1 MKKDEMEVA
10 LYTIVTVDQMRRL
23 ELQAD
28 RQGIT
33 YAQMMQHAGKG
44 AGEMIY
50 RRWKDEAFHTTLGL
64 VGLGN
69 NGGDA
74 LVALTCLQNRGWVT
88 RAYLLKDHDP
98 QDAIIQDY
106 LKAGGTLCFFSQD
119 ENFKQ
124 LDAALQ
130 QADILLDGILG
141 TGIRLPLR
149 GSAKQVLHHLNER
162 QKLPYCIAL
171 DCPSG
176 IDCDRGQAD
185 EDALHVDWTICMAAV
200 KQGMLRFPAFEYI
213 GELDVVD
220 IYLPPE
226 LEGWQ
231 GVSDYC
237 IEQSAV
243 RSILP
248 KRSMQAHKGSFGT
261 ALLFAGSKNYPGAAY
276 LAGKAAYRSGT
287 GLVQI
292 ATIPSVQHILAGALP
307 EATWVLLNETEAGFH
322 ADEVDG
328 EIIKNILAKSSSVL
342 IGPGWG
348 SGDDTL
354 AFYQNL
360 LKTLKDEENKK
371 VNGVVLDA
379 DGLNLLC
386 EISHFKNILPEN
398 TILTP
403 HPGEM
408 ARLTGK
414 TVKEIQSDRIA
425 IARAAAADW
434 KCVVV
439 LKGALTVIADQGR
452 QAAVIPM
459 AVPALAT
466 AGSGDVLAGMLG
478 GLLAQGVH
486 PFDAACGAAW
496 MHARAGVI
504 AEQRIG
510 HTACVMAGDV
520 IDAIADVMKELNEK
534 AGSY

>member
-1 MKKDEMEVA
+1 MEA
-10 LYTIVTVDQMRRL
+10 GLYTIVTVDQMRRL
-23 ELQAD
+23 EQQAD

-33 YAQMMQHAGKG
+33 YAQMMQLAGKG
-44 AGEMIY
+44 AGELIY
-50 RRWKDEAFHTTLGL
+50 RRWKDEAFHATLGL
-64 VGLGN
+64 VGSGN

-74 LVALTCLQNRGWVT
+74 LVALTCLQSKGWVT
-88 RAYLLKDHDP
+88 RGYLLKDRDP
-98 QDAIIQDY
+98 QDEIVQDY

-119 ENFKQ
+119 ENFIQ
-124 LDAALQ
+124 LDAAIQ

-141 TGIRLPLR
+141 TGMQLPLR
-149 GSAKQVLHHLNER
+149 GTAKQVLHHLNE
-162 QKLPYCIAL
+162 QQELPYCVAL

-185 EDALHVDWTICMAAV
+185 ENALHADWTICMAAV

-220 IYLPPE
+220 INLPPE

-231 GVSDYC
+231 GISDHC

-292 ATIPSVQHILAGALP
+292 ATIPTVQHMLAGALP
-307 EATWVLLNETEAGFH
+307 EATWVSLNETQAGFH
-322 ADEVDG
+322 ANEDNG
-328 EIIKNILAKSSSVL
+328 EIKEMLSKASSVL
-342 IGPGWG
+342 IGPGWS

-354 AFYQNL
+354 AFYQDL
-360 LKTLKDEENKK
+360 LKTLKDEGIKK
-371 VNGVVLDA
+371 GNGVVLDA

-386 EISHFKNILPEN
+386 EISHFEDFLPEN

-408 ARLTGK
+408 SRLTGK
-414 TVKEIQSDRIA
+414 TIQEIQSDRIA
-425 IARAAAADW
+425 IARTAAMEW

-439 LKGALTVIADQGR
+439 LKGALTVIANPGGQV
-452 QAAVIPM
+452 AVIPM

-466 AGSGDVLAGMLG
+466 AGSGDVLAGMLS
-478 GLLAQGVH
+478 GLLAQGVP

-496 MHARAGVI
+496 MHARAGMI
-504 AEQRIG
+504 AEKRIG

-534 AGSY
+534 AGLY

>member
-1 MKKDEMEVA
+1 MEA
-10 LYTIVTVDQMRRL
+10 GLYTIVTVDQMRRL
-23 ELQAD
+23 EKQAD
-28 RQGIT
+28 EQGIT
-33 YAQMMQHAGKG
+33 YAQMMQHAGNG

-50 RRWKDEAFHTTLGL
+50 RRWKDEAYHATLGL
-64 VGLGN
+64 VGSGN
-69 NGGDA
+69 NGGDT
-74 LVALTCLQNRGWVT
+74 LVALTCLQNKGWVT
-88 RAYLLKDHDP
+88 RAYLLKDREP
-98 QDAIIQDY
+98 QDAVVQDY
-106 LKAGGTLCFFSQD
+106 LKAGGTLCFFNQD

-124 LDAALQ
+124 LDAAVQ

-141 TGIRLPLR
+141 TGMQLPLR
-149 GSAKQVLHHLNER
+149 GTAKQVLHHLNER
-162 QKLPYCIAL
+162 QEVPYCIAL

-185 EDALHVDWTICMAAV
+185 EDALHADWTICMAAV

-220 IYLPPE
+220 INLPPD

-231 GVSDYC
+231 GISDHC

-243 RSILP
+243 YSILP

-292 ATIPSVQHILAGALP
+292 ATIPPVQHMLAGALP
-307 EATWVLLNETEAGFH
+307 EATWSSLDETQAGFQMN
-322 ADEVDG
+322 EGDG
-328 EIIKNILAKSSSVL
+328 EIKKLLTKASSVL
-342 IGPGWG
+342 IGPGWS
-348 SGDDTL
+348 SGNDTL
-354 AFYQNL
+354 AFYQDL
-360 LKTLKDEENKK
+360 LKTLKDEKNKK

-386 EISHFKNILPEN
+386 EISSFKDILPKN

-408 ARLTGK
+408 ARLTGR
-414 TVKEIQSDRIA
+414 TVQEIQSDRVV
-425 IARAAAADW
+425 IARTAAMDW

-439 LKGALTVIADQGR
+439 LKGALTVIADPGGQI
-452 QAAVIPM
+452 AVIPM

-466 AGSGDVLAGMLG
+466 AGSGDVLAGMLS

-510 HTACVMAGDV
+510 HPACVMATDV
-520 IDAIADVMKELNEK
+520 INTIADVWKELNEK